1 MPPYFSTLRESS
13 WVPEF
18 TWLKTVAESADQINK
33 PHKDY
38 PSKVSLTQEHI
49 LGLGNYFTS
58 IVGKRALQGLSQPP
72 EITSRYLQALHGE
85 LFSDMGEKAACW
97 RTEDIEISNSHHPPK
112 PETIEQY
119 MVQLEMLYEDKE
131 ITIDMLIDWYT
142 DFETI
147 HPFHDGNGR
156 VGGTLVAVY
165 SHFLYP
171 ERGWFTAL
179 Q

>member
-1 MPPYFSTLRESS
+1 MPPYFSTLIESS

-97 RTEDIEISNSHHPPK
+97 RTEDIEISNSHHPHK

-119 MVQLEMLYEDKE
+119 MVHIEMFMKIKKSQL
-131 ITIDMLIDWYT
+131 TC
-142 DFETI
+142 
-147 HPFHDGNGR
+147 
-156 VGGTLVAVY
+156 
-165 SHFLYP
+165 S
-171 ERGWFTAL
+171 
-179 Q
+179 